1 MNFKELKLPEKINY
15 IKNKIDNNEILN
27 LSEIF
32 SINKQYL
39 IEGLYDF
46 EKSDSFY
53 IKNLFNNMLVKEN
66 YKLNSND
73 TLKII
78 STAIDKNNLEL
89 LKLIEGDLLKEK
101 DLVLDEEYYHWM
113 FDRITTIIIN
123 AKDKDGKNT
132 ELLDYFIFDKNYEL
146 SEDNKRKLN
155 HYDQESILL
164 KFSLRTINEKMSNQ
178 TNDKN
183 YIKNR
188 QIKLKMKL

>member
-1 MNFKELKLPEKINY
+1 MIFKELNLPEKIKY

-27 LSEIF
+27 LSEFF

-53 IKNLFNNMLVKEN
+53 IKNLFNNILVQEN

-78 STAIDKNNLEL
+78 STAIDKNNIEL
-89 LKLIEGDLLKEK
+89 LKLIEGDLLKEN

-113 FDRITTIIIN
+113 FDRITTKIIN
-123 AKDKDGKNT
+123 AKDKESKNT

-146 SEDNKRKLN
+146 SDDNKRKLN
-155 HYDQESILL
+155 HYEQESILL
-164 KFSLRTINEKMSNQ
+164 KFSLRAINEKMSNQ

-183 YIKNR
+183 YINNR
-188 QIKLKMKL
+188 QVKLKMKL

>member
-78 STAIDKNNLEL
+78 STAIDKNNIEL
-89 LKLIEGDLLKEK
+89 LKLIEGDLLKEN

-188 QIKLKMKL
+188 QIK